1 MKWSSEQLDAITKDG
16 TNILVS
22 AGAGS
27 GKTAV
32 LTERIVRLVE
42 KGTPINRFLVMTF
55 TKAAAAEMKQ
65 RIRDK
70 ISHIDSLKE
79 QLSLI
84 DESHIETFDAF
95 AFWVVKKYGYRLQ
108 IDKNIDIIEKS
119 IFTVEYRK
127 LIDKTFERLYKEK
140 DQGVIDLIHAFC
152 IKNTNNVKDI
162 VQNAIDLACKKENKY
177 QFLQNLTTYYFT
189 NDFIS
194 SCLKEAYQKCIDLV
208 KTLRAQSEELENID
222 DANALC
228 DYFDG
233 ILSLRDYQELY
244 DFLSSHS
251 LPNKPSKGY
260 SEEGSKE
267 RDLIRKKY
275 SNSTKNILSYGTLQI
290 IQDRQL
296 ANQKYVE
303 TIVKIAVEVEQQMDK
318 FRFEH
323 KSYSFSDIA
332 LLCTSLL
339 GIEEVRNEVKN
350 MFDYIL
356 IDEYQDTNDIQES
369 VIQKLGKNN
378 VYMVGDVKQSIYRF
392 RNANCEI
399 FNDKYEEYK
408 KKNGGIEIDLNT
420 SFRSRSQIVNLIND
434 MFSKLMTKQNNIID
448 YDNGHHF
455 KYGQTK
461 YDSNFD
467 SRENYDLEI
476 FIYND
481 EKKVNKI
488 EVESNLVADDII
500 SKINR
505 EMLVFDKDSGSM
517 RKASFKDFAIIL
529 DRSTKYDE
537 ISRVFGER
545 NIPLRIIND
554 AAIKSLDITKV
565 VKNLVKL
572 INLYAKHEENVE
584 FKHAFISVARS
595 FLIQMKDDEIYHLFA
610 SNDGLYKTSELY
622 KKIGEIAS
630 TINSSSL
637 VDIIKSIYST
647 FDIYQAIITIGDY
660 LFHSRVCDKFLT
672 FAESMSKLEY
682 SLDDFV
688 EYFNMLDKF
697 DLDIP
702 FSLTPQTDDAVTLI
716 NIHKSKGLEY
726 PFCYFLGMSYSFNRN
741 SNHSSFLISSDYG
754 VCLPVIDSNGGDESL
769 FIHLLRQKDI
779 AEDFEEKLRL
789 FYVALTRAR
798 EKIII
803 TCPVS
808 SLTKPIDDIK
818 NASSLISFINVLNL
832 AQRCGV
838 TKTIVNDKLDLS
850 YLEPQGYDIE
860 ICEIETE
867 HVPIEKH
874 RISKRADSDI
884 DVSLLDFGT
893 LMHFLIESVDFD
905 TKDTS
910 FIDDKQY
917 RKYIDNI
924 LNCPLFKGVSN
935 NHIIREYEFYD
946 EATNLHGV
954 IDCLVI
960 HSDHIDIID
969 FKLKNISDEEYEL
982 QLKTYRD
989 YVATLSTL
997 PIRTFLL
1004 SIVDGAYRE
1013 IKN

>member
-42 KGTPINRFLVMTF
+42 KGTSINRFLVMTF

-95 AFWVVKKYGYRLQ
+95 AFWVVKKYGYYLR

-140 DQGVIDLIHAFC
+140 DQGVIELINTFC
-152 IKNTNNVKDI
+152 IKNTNNVKNI
-162 VQNAIDLACKKENKY
+162 IQSAIDLACKKENKY
-177 QFLQNLTTYYFT
+177 QFLQNLSTYYFT
-189 NDFIS
+189 NNFIN
-194 SCLKEAYQKCIDLV
+194 SCLEEAYQKFIDIV
-208 KTLRAQSEELENID
+208 KFLRKQSEKLEHVD
-222 DANALC
+222 DADALC
-228 DYFDG
+228 NFFDE
-233 ILSLRDYQELY
+233 ILSIKDYQELY
-244 DFLSSHS
+244 DFISSHS

-260 SEEGSKE
+260 SEEGSQE
-267 RDLIRKKY
+267 RDIIRKKY
-275 SNSTKNILSYGTLQI
+275 SSSTKNILSYGTSQI
-290 IQDRQL
+290 IRDRQL

-303 TIVKIAVEVEQQMDK
+303 TIVKIAVEVEQQMDE

-339 GIEEVRNEVKN
+339 CIEEVQSEVKN

-399 FNDKYEEYK
+399 FNSKYEEYK

-467 SRENYDLEI
+467 SRENYNLEI
-476 FIYND
+476 FSYND

-500 SKINR
+500 GKINR
-505 EMLVFDKDSGSM
+505 ETLVFDKGNGSM
-517 RKASFKDFAIIL
+517 RKLSFKDFAIIL
-529 DRSTKYDE
+529 DRSTRYDD

-572 INLYAKHEENVE
+572 INLYAKQEENVE
-584 FKHAFISVARS
+584 FKHAFISIARS
-595 FLIQMKDDEIYHLFA
+595 FLIQMKDDDIYRLFA
-610 SNDGLYKTSELY
+610 SNSDLYKTSELY
-622 KKIGEIAS
+622 KKIGDIAS
-630 TINSSSL
+630 TINSSAL
-637 VDIIKSIYST
+637 VDIIKCIYST
-647 FDIYQAIITIGDY
+647 FDIYQAIIAIGDY

-682 SLDDFV
+682 TLDDFV
-688 EYFNMLDKF
+688 EYFDMLDKF

-702 FSLTPQTDDAVTLI
+702 FSLAPQTDDAVTLI
-716 NIHKSKGLEY
+716 SIHKSKGLEY

-741 SNHSSFLISSDYG
+741 SSHSSFLISSDYG
-754 VCLPVIDSNGGDESL
+754 VCLPVVDSNDGDESL
-769 FIHLLRQKDI
+769 FIYLLRQKDI
-779 AEDFEEKLRL
+779 TEDFEEKLRL

-803 TCPVS
+803 TCPTS
-808 SLTKPIDDIK
+808 SLTKSIDDIK
-818 NASSLISFINVLNL
+818 NASSLISFVNALNL
-832 AQRCGV
+832 AQRYGV
-838 TKTIVNDKLDLS
+838 NKTIINNKLCLPHC
-850 YLEPQGYDIE
+850 EPQGYDIE
-860 ICEIETE
+860 MCEIKTE
-867 HVPIEKH
+867 YIPIEKH
-874 RISKRADSDI
+874 RISKHVDSDV
-884 DVSLLDFGT
+884 DVRLLDFGT

-917 RKYIDNI
+917 RRYVDNI
-924 LNCPLFKGVSN
+924 LHCNLFKGVSDD
-935 NHIIREYEFYD
+935 HIIREYEFYD
-946 EATNLHGV
+946 ETSNLHGV
-954 IDCLVI
+954 VDCLVI

-969 FKLKNISDEEYEL
+969 FKLKNISDEDYVM

-989 YVATLSTL
+989 YVASISTL

-1004 SIVDGAYRE
+1004 SIIDGVYKE
-1013 IKN
+1013 INN